1 MLVLIRDPS
10 CSIHTMQAGLWRTMW
25 NATVP
30 QQAAEQKPL
39 MDAQL
44 EGERALHHLETAAPV
59 AVLDQLLSTAAAAAA
74 PLLSACPG
82 GQLPSSVA
90 LLDSCVPTTRDSN
103 MPRWNG
109 MRLRSARRFP
119 GGLAR
124 HVAPAKGGEIL

>member
-1 MLVLIRDPS
+1 
-10 CSIHTMQAGLWRTMW
+10 MQGGLWQTMW
-25 NATVP
+25 DAAVP

-82 GQLPSSVA
+82 GQLPSSMA
-90 LLDSCVPTTRDSN
+90 LLDSCVHTTRDCNISLK
-103 MPRWNG
+103 W
-109 MRLRSARRFP
+109 
-119 GGLAR
+119 
-124 HVAPAKGGEIL
+124 HVAALCRTLPPEAFAGHVALAKGGEI